1 LFKKIHESFTGD
13 DNMKNKFSQVFIA
26 VAALVLA
33 SLACSL
39 PGRGAL
45 LEDDFSG
52 GDRTWGTGT
61 DADRSVEYSN
71 DALKFL
77 VNKDLYF
84 VWSTPNAEDYEN
96 VHVEVTAI
104 NNSTDSTGA
113 FGLLCNLQITNTSY
127 YFAITG
133 AGEYAIGRYTFAGD
147 TLLTNDGQWSKSSM
161 IAEDADSYR
170 IGADCGNNTLTLYV
184 DGQRVDSVSDST
196 YTSGNVGVFAWSG
209 EELNG
214 TDVSFDDFVITKLP

>member
-1 LFKKIHESFTGD
+1 MKIRS
-13 DNMKNKFSQVFIA
+13 SAVFNA

-39 PGRGAL
+39 PGSGAL

-52 GDRTWGTGT
+52 SDVTWGTGT
-61 DADRSVEYSN
+61 DADSSVEYSN
-71 DALKFL
+71 GMLNFV

-84 VWSTPNAEDYEN
+84 VWSTPNSEDYEN
-96 VHVEVTAI
+96 IHIEVTAI
-104 NNSTDSTGA
+104 NNSADSAGA
-113 FGLLCNLQITNTSY
+113 FGIICNLQITNTSY
-127 YFAITG
+127 YFAVTG

-161 IAEDADSYR
+161 IASDADSYR

-184 DGQRVDSVSDST
+184 DGQQVDSVSDST
-196 YTSGNVGVFAWSG
+196 YTSGNVGAFAWSG
-209 EELNG
+209 EQLNG
-214 TDVSFDDFVITKLP
+214 TDVSFDDFVVTKLP